1 MYIEL
6 IYIYVYANNTHK
18 RGVIMSLTQSKNHNT
33 RTAPINLRALP
44 EQRTLIDK
52 AAKLMGKTR
61 SVFILE
67 ASCQTA
73 EDVLLDQRLIFLN
86 EADYVTFEALLN
98 APVKDNPALK
108 KLMAKKAPWEK

>member
-1 MYIEL
+1 MT
-6 IYIYVYANNTHK
+6 ANN
-18 RGVIMSLTQSKNHNT
+18 M

-52 AAKLMGKTR
+52 AAKLLGKKR
-61 SVFILE
+61 SEFILE

-73 EDVLLDQRLIFLN
+73 QDVLLDQRLILLN
-86 EADYVTFEALLN
+86 EGDYDEFETLLN

-108 KLMAKKAPWEK
+108 KLMAKKAPWET

>member
-1 MYIEL
+1 MT
-6 IYIYVYANNTHK
+6 ANN
-18 RGVIMSLTQSKNHNT
+18 IEHNNM

-52 AAKLMGKTR
+52 AAKLLGKKR
-61 SVFILE
+61 SEFILE

-73 EDVLLDQRLIFLN
+73 EDVLLDQRLF
-86 EADYVTFEALLN
+86 LLN
-98 APVKDNPALK
+98 DVDYDEFETLLIAPVKDNPALK

>member
-1 MYIEL
+1 MT
-6 IYIYVYANNTHK
+6 ANN
-18 RGVIMSLTQSKNHNT
+18 M

-52 AAKLMGKTR
+52 AAKLLGKKR
-61 SVFILE
+61 SEFILE

-73 EDVLLDQRLIFLN
+73 QDVLLDQRLILLN
-86 EADYVTFEALLN
+86 EGDYDAFETLLN

>member
-1 MYIEL
+1 MAIRNIE
-6 IYIYVYANNTHK
+6 H
-18 RGVIMSLTQSKNHNT
+18 SNT

-44 EQRTLIDK
+44 EQRLLIDK
-52 AAKLMGKTR
+52 AAKLLGKKR
-61 SVFILE
+61 SEFILE

-73 EDVLLDQRLIFLN
+73 EDVLLDQRLFLLSQ
-86 EADYVTFEALLN
+86 ADYDEFEALLN

>member
-6 IYIYVYANNTHK
+6 LYIYVYPINIHK
-18 RGVIMSLTQSKNHNT
+18 RGVIMSLTQTKNHNI
-33 RTAPINLRALP
+33 RTAAINLRALP

-52 AAKLMGKTR
+52 AARLMGKTR
-61 SVFILE
+61 SEFILE

-73 EDVLLDQRLIFLN
+73 EDILLDQRLFFLD
-86 EADYVTFEALLN
+86 EADYDAFEILLN
-98 APVKDNPALK
+98 TPVKENPALK

>member
-1 MYIEL
+1 MT
-6 IYIYVYANNTHK
+6 ANN
-18 RGVIMSLTQSKNHNT
+18 M

-52 AAKLMGKTR
+52 AAKLLGKKR
-61 SVFILE
+61 SEFILE

-73 EDVLLDQRLIFLN
+73 QDVLLDQRLILLN
-86 EADYVTFEALLN
+86 EGDYDEFETLLN

-108 KLMAKKAPWEK
+108 KLMAKRAPWET

>member
-6 IYIYVYANNTHK
+6 LYIYVYPINTHM
-18 RGVIMSLTQSKNHNT
+18 RGIIMSLTQSKNHNT

-52 AAKLMGKTR
+52 AAKLTGKTR
-61 SVFILE
+61 SEFILE

-73 EDVLLDQRLIFLN
+73 EDVLLDQRLFFLD
-86 EADYVTFEALLN
+86 EADYDAFEALLN
-98 APVKDNPALK
+98 ASGKENPALK
-108 KLMAKKAPWEK
+108 KLLAKKAPWEK

>member
-1 MYIEL
+1 MATDNIE
-6 IYIYVYANNTHK
+6 
-18 RGVIMSLTQSKNHNT
+18 QSST

-52 AAKLMGKTR
+52 AAKLLGKKR
-61 SVFILE
+61 SEFILE

-73 EDVLLDQRLIFLN
+73 EDVLLDQRLFLLS
-86 EADYVTFEALLN
+86 EVDYDEFEALLN

-108 KLMAKKAPWEK
+108 RLMAKKAPWGK

>member
-1 MYIEL
+1 
-6 IYIYVYANNTHK
+6 
-18 RGVIMSLTQSKNHNT
+18 MSLTQSKNYNT
-33 RTAPINLRALP
+33 RTAAINLRALP

-61 SVFILE
+61 SEFILE
-67 ASCQTA
+67 ASCQSA
-73 EDVLLDQRLIFLN
+73 EDILLDQRLFFLDD
-86 EADYVTFEALLN
+86 ADYNAFEALLN

>member
-1 MYIEL
+1 MATNNIEH
-6 IYIYVYANNTHK
+6 NN
-18 RGVIMSLTQSKNHNT
+18 M

-52 AAKLMGKTR
+52 AAKLLGKKR
-61 SVFILE
+61 SEFILE

-73 EDVLLDQRLIFLN
+73 EDVLLDQRLFLLN
-86 EADYVTFEALLN
+86 EIDYDQFESLLN

-108 KLMAKKAPWEK
+108 KLMVKKSPWEK